1 MHDISLWIII
11 TFWFV
16 RSTTWGLF
24 LLVLITSQCKS
35 SGNSAQDRKWKSKEE
50 GVVRL
55 GVKLVST
62 TETLMAI
69 HISGGS
75 FEVQE
80 MKEGTFFLSLALF
93 LAFSLLSLSSGLVP
107 CERSDARFLRSRG
120 AVRFEAL
127 KCTVRPIAW
136 DESRG
141 LRPFSSR
148 TLKLAPNLT
157 PATRF
162 HKLKQAWGHEL

>member
-1 MHDISLWIII
+1 M
-11 TFWFV
+11 
-16 RSTTWGLF
+16 
-24 LLVLITSQCKS
+24 VLITSQCKS

-50 GVVRL
+50 GVVHL

-93 LAFSLLSLSSGLVP
+93 LAFSLLSLSPLVWYLVSAVMHVSS
-107 CERSDARFLRSRG
+107 EVEVQSDSR
-120 AVRFEAL
+120 L
-127 KCTVRPIAW
+127 
-136 DESRG
+136 
-141 LRPFSSR
+141 
-148 TLKLAPNLT
+148 
-157 PATRF
+157 
-162 HKLKQAWGHEL
+162 